1 MTEGSEGAS
10 GEDAPRA
17 LMLDH
22 HATTIAT
29 TLLISLLLVIA
40 PVSAISFW
48 DGNSLIHDSAEGID
62 YYTVPAPGYYNQSTI
77 SGASLAVNVDSGFNP
92 YYAGKKLCRYYVR
105 VSPDEG
111 YWFEYLRPDWRY
123 GSEGLAGQVMLTWG
137 AYSDTSSSI
146 PYSTF
151 VDWLVA
157 VYDLDPIVV
166 QQNSVQLQAW
176 FDAFTAGGAG
186 QLNSEHY
193 WDLNGEWFVDAG
205 FYEPYVQYFPDGA
218 CNLTPGWPRGNYSC
232 GHGLPIAGRSHTF
245 GLYDN
250 GLGWYHYFYT
260 YQIGDTVSSGTYT
273 YVIGN
278 SAWEEY
284 IADLQNQSSILPIFE
299 NLTDPCLLNMSTSGT
314 PGSNPYVAFSF
325 EPVNLAT
332 GNYVYQYQDLF
343 IEGRGL
349 PLAVTRSYNSLNPIS
364 GPFGSGWTFNYN
376 VKLAGINGSEDV
388 LVIREDGRTDV
399 YNASSNGT
407 YSPPP
412 GVFDILT
419 WNLDGS
425 YTLERKDHITYLFTP
440 TGQLVNIADTNGNT
454 INLTYAGNNL
464 TQVTDPSGRELTFT
478 YDAAG
483 RIISVTDPIGRILR
497 YTYDVDDNLVRYTNP
512 AGGNFDYTYD
522 GNHWLTS
529 ITNPREIRIVTN
541 TYDGDG
547 RVISQSNAL
556 DAATTFSYDTK
567 NRITTET
574 DPLGRSTRY
583 TYNDHF
589 WELNETDALGNTIS
603 YAYDG
608 NGNRISATD
617 ANGHTTT
624 SSYDANGNIIQVTDP
639 SGHSSTHTYD
649 SKNNLLS
656 STDALGRQETFEY
669 DANNNPV
676 QITDTLGYITTFT
689 YDQYGQ
695 VTHAEDANGHG
706 TTKSYD
712 TYGNPIDITDAV
724 GNTETF
730 SYDLVGRRVGATD
743 ARGETSSFSY
753 DALDRL
759 LSVTDPLGHS
769 ATYSYDGVGNRISST
784 DAMGSTTRYTYDPLN
799 HLTEIT
805 DPLSGTVSYTY
816 DAVDNLVSMTDA
828 NGHTTQYA
836 YDPVHRLTAVT
847 DPLGHITSY
856 NYDAAGN
863 TISSTDNNGDTTH
876 LTYDSL
882 NRLTGITYHDQTT
895 VRYTYDAVGNR
906 LAMTDSS
913 GTTSYAYDGLN
924 RLTGVTNSDDQ
935 LVTYGYDS
943 VGNRIQMTYPDGRTV
958 SYAYDNVDRLSGVT
972 DWTGN
977 MTSYG
982 YDANSNLVNMAY
994 PNGRETGY
1002 TYDDGNRLINLV
1014 NTDGASVVSG
1024 YEYTL
1029 DAVGNR
1035 LQVTE
1040 IGSGNSSVATAYE
1053 YDVLNR
1059 LHTVTYPGTTVT
1071 YTYDPM
1077 GNRLSMASTAGNT
1090 SSTISYTYDAGD
1102 RLLSAGTTAYTYD
1115 NNGNRIG
1122 MNEANGTTSYGYD
1135 AAGRL
1140 TGVSLPGS
1148 TSLTF
1153 AYDGDGNRVGKS
1165 VTSGNTT
1172 ESTDYVW
1179 DVSAGLPQALIE
1191 TDAQGTALSL
1201 YGLQRISTTGP
1212 AGGQTYYQYDGL
1224 GSVRGLSDSS
1234 GTTVSTY
1241 SYDAF
1246 GEPDVTTGFVD
1257 NDFLFTGEQMD
1268 PETGLIYLR
1277 ARYYD
1282 PETGRFISKDPF
1294 TGFASVPPSL
1304 NRYTYGYNNPVRFTD
1319 PSGKAAWMAAVPGVA
1334 GAAVNDLWYMGEVI
1348 GTYAA
1353 TGENTFSWCTLGGR
1367 TVGGCFGAYSGLGA
1381 GFVTKNP
1388 ASAGAAWGAVE
1399 YPVDIGTQK
1408 VLSAIGVPGSTEE
1421 FSLEGLAVSAG
1432 GGAISGGA
1440 GKKIFSPNVRR
1451 NPKSFIKALN
1461 GREIQSEMKESL
1473 FGNIINKGL
1482 GIGVDSALEHIA
1494 NGGK

>member
-1 MTEGSEGAS
+1 MVEWA
-10 GEDAPRA
+10 
-17 LMLDH
+17 
-22 HATTIAT
+22 
-29 TLLISLLLVIA
+29 
-40 PVSAISFW
+40 
-48 DGNSLIHDSAEGID
+48 
-62 YYTVPAPGYYNQSTI
+62 
-77 SGASLAVNVDSGFNP
+77 
-92 YYAGKKLCRYYVR
+92 
-105 VSPDEG
+105 
-111 YWFEYLRPDWRY
+111 
-123 GSEGLAGQVMLTWG
+123 
-137 AYSDTSSSI
+137 AYSETSDSM
-146 PYSTF
+146 PYSEF

-157 VYDLDPIVV
+157 VYDLDPFVV
-166 QQNSVQLQAW
+166 HQNSVQLQAW
-176 FDAFTAGGAG
+176 YDAFTAAGTG
-186 QLNSEHY
+186 QLWYDETHY
-193 WDLNGEWFVDAG
+193 SLNGGWFIDAG
-205 FYEPYVQYFPDGA
+205 HPNGPPQGKYLIGD
-218 CNLTPGWPRGNYSC
+218 
-232 GHGLPIAGRSHTF
+232 GLPIGGRSIPLELYDDGF
-245 GLYDN
+245 GLYS
-250 GLGWYHYFYT
+250 YFCKFE
-260 YQIGDTVSSGTYT
+260 IGNTVSSGTYT

-299 NLTDPCLLNMSTSGT
+299 NLTESCLLNMSTSGT
-314 PGSNPYVAFSF
+314 PGSNPYVAYSF

-349 PLAVTRSYNSLNPIS
+349 PLAITRSYNSLNPLS

-376 VKLAGINGSEDV
+376 VKLAGINGSEDI
-388 LVIREDGRTDV
+388 LVIREDSRTDV

-412 GVFDILT
+412 GIFDILT
-419 WNLDGS
+419 RNADGS

-440 TGQLVNIADTNGNT
+440 TGQLINIADTNGNQ
-454 INLTYAGNNL
+454 INLTYTGNNL

-483 RIISVTDPIGRILR
+483 RIISITDPIGRILR
-497 YTYDVDDNLVRYTNP
+497 YTYDADDNLVRYTNP
-512 AGGNFDYTYD
+512 DGGNFDYTYD
-522 GNHWLTS
+522 ENHWLTS
-529 ITNPREIRIVTN
+529 ITNPREIQIVTN
-541 TYDGDG
+541 TYDGNG
-547 RVISQSNAL
+547 RVVSQSNAL

-574 DPLGRSTRY
+574 DPLGRSTLY
-583 TYNDHF
+583 TYNDLF
-589 WELNETDALGNTIS
+589 WELNETDALGNIIS

-656 STDALGRQETFEY
+656 STDALGRQETFDY

-676 QITDTLGYITTFT
+676 QITDALGSVTTFT

-695 VTHAEDANGHG
+695 VINAQDANGHG
-706 TTKSYD
+706 TTHTYD

-730 SYDLVGRRVGATD
+730 SYDLVGRQVGATD
-743 ARGETSSFSY
+743 ARGKTSSFSY

-759 LSVTDPLGHS
+759 LSITDPLGHS
-769 ATYSYDGVGNRISST
+769 ATSSYDGVGNRISST

-799 HLTEIT
+799 HLTEVT

-816 DAVDNLVSMTDA
+816 DSVDNLVSMNDA
-828 NGHTTQYA
+828 NGHTTQYT

-847 DPLGHITSY
+847 DPLGHITNY

-882 NRLTGITYHDQTT
+882 NRLTGITYHDLTT

-913 GTTSYAYDGLN
+913 GTTRYAYDELN
-924 RLTGVTNSDDQ
+924 RLTGVTGPGGQ
-935 LVTYGYDS
+935 LVEYGYDP
-943 VGNRIQMTYPDGRTV
+943 VGNRIGMTYPDGRTV

-977 MTSYG
+977 TTSYG
-982 YDANSNLVNMAY
+982 YDANDNVVNMMY

-1002 TYDDGNRLINLV
+1002 TYDNGNRLINLV
-1014 NTDGASVVSG
+1014 NKDGASVVSG
-1024 YEYTL
+1024 YAYTL

-1040 IGSGNSSVATAYE
+1040 TGPDNSSLTTAYE

-1077 GNRLSMASTAGNT
+1077 GNRLSMATNAGNA

-1102 RLLSAGTTAYTYD
+1102 RLLSAGGTTYTYD
-1115 NNGNRIG
+1115 NNGNRIEK
-1122 MNEANGTTSYGYD
+1122 NEANGTTSYGYD

-1140 TGVSLPGS
+1140 ASVSVPGS

-1153 AYDGDGNRVGKS
+1153 AYDGDGNRLSKT

-1172 ESTDYVW
+1172 ESNQYVW
-1179 DVSAGLPQALIE
+1179 DVSAGLPQVLTE
-1191 TDAQGTALSL
+1191 TDGQGTSLSL
-1201 YGLQRISTTGP
+1201 YGLQRISTTDP
-1212 AGGQTYYQYDGL
+1212 PGGQIYYQYDGL
-1224 GSVRGLSDSS
+1224 VSVRDLSDSS
-1234 GTTVSTY
+1234 GSTVNSY

-1246 GEPDVTTGFVD
+1246 GEPDLTTDPVD

-1294 TGFASVPPSL
+1294 TGFASVPASL
-1304 NRYTYGYNNPVRFTD
+1304 NRYTYVHNNPVRFTD
-1319 PSGKAAWMAAVPGVA
+1319 PSGKVVWWVPGVA
-1334 GAAVNDLWYMGEVI
+1334 GAAVNDAWYIGGVI

-1353 TGENTFSWCTLGGR
+1353 TGENTFSWCTLAGR
-1367 TVGGCFGAYSGLGA
+1367 TAGGFA
-1381 GFVTKNP
+1381 GGSAAALAAGSLNP
-1388 ASAGAAWGAVE
+1388 VAVGAAWGAVE
-1399 YPVDIGTQK
+1399 YGVDTYTQNK
-1408 VLSAIGVPGSTEE
+1408 LSSIGVPGSTEE
-1421 FSLEGLAVSAG
+1421 FSWEGLAVSTG
-1432 GGAISGGA
+1432 GGAISGGV
-1440 GKKIFSPNVRR
+1440 GKKIFSPNVGR
-1451 NPKSFIKALN
+1451 NPKSLIPALT
-1461 GREIQSEMKESL
+1461 GRQMQKEIQKSR
-1473 FGNIINKGL
+1473 FGNIVNAGL
-1482 GIGVDSALEHIA
+1482 GIGVDSTLEHIA